1 METEEI
7 TETQVRARWVLLS
20 HSDQQTILD
29 KHRYEDNHGH
39 DWWEDVY
46 ENFRYDMEQ
55 IGIRV
60 DRIYF
65 SGFASQGDGA
75 CFEGAVND
83 WKTFLEQ
90 GKFDG
95 WEDFLK
101 AYNDENNSCRFSV
114 MHSGRY
120 YHEYC
125 TSFTFEPEVNNPYD
139 ESTELVRYHAQEAFN
154 KPLRD
159 EDNAFEGAFIEYF
172 KDLMRNLYKRLDEEN
187 DYLNSDEVI
196 LEGLISNEE
205 LWEEMDELENDE

>member
-7 TETQVRARWVLLS
+7 TEAQVRARWASLS
-20 HSDQQTILD
+20 YSDQQTILD
-29 KHRYEDNHGH
+29 KHRYEDCGH
-39 DWWEDVY
+39 DWWDDVY
-46 ENFRYDMEQ
+46 ESFKEDMNKL
-55 IGIRV
+55 GIRV
-60 DRIYF
+60 DKMYF

-75 CFEGAVND
+75 CFEGAVDD

-90 GKFDG
+90 GKFPG
-95 WEDFLK
+95 WELFLE
-101 AYNDENNSCRFSV
+101 AYNHEDHYCHFSV
-114 MHSGRY
+114 VQWGHY

-154 KPLRD
+154 APMRD
-159 EDNAFEGAFIEYF
+159 EDNAFEEAFIEYF
-172 KDLMRNLYKRLDEEN
+172 REHMRDLYIRLGEEN

-205 LWEEMDELENDE
+205 LWKEMDELEENG